1 MLEYRRFDLQ
11 LTRLR
16 VRGTDN
22 FIDCPRLV
30 IGKRDET
37 SRVSTRETNAPFK
50 RALCFSTTGDERLN
64 RGYLAA
70 VPTSALQVEELTPTL
85 IFPRETCLDM
95 LSKHSSCSGS
105 SEVDLCCSGHASGLQ
120 NGGTGESSVSPSSP
134 FFNRI
139 YTGTH
144 SHGFLEQDGYV
155 SFPPLD
161 LYQQDK
167 RSTPV
172 LFASSFE
179 WGYVFRLT
187 FSFFNTVFNVIF
199 YMAVNISS
207 SIC

>member
-1 MLEYRRFDLQ
+1 MKQVESVQEKQMHRSKGLYVSQ
-11 LTRLR
+11 PQ
-16 VRGTDN
+16 V
-22 FIDCPRLV
+22 LV
-30 IGKRDET
+30 D
-37 SRVSTRETNAPFK
+37 
-50 RALCFSTTGDERLN
+50 
-64 RGYLAA
+64 AA

-172 LFASSFE
+172 
-179 WGYVFRLT
+179 R
-187 FSFFNTVFNVIF
+187 N
-199 YMAVNISS
+199 
-207 SIC
+207 